1 MSNSV
6 DPDETAH
13 RAVSSGSMLFSLQK
27 PVIIARGSEKVIRR
41 HFNMFKL
48 LQQIIFEN
56 CLNKDNREKRIEHI
70 LAHGSSMFLLDDN

>member
-27 PVIIARGSEKVIRR
+27 PVIIARGSETVNRR
-41 HFNMFKL
+41 HFNMFNPCPAEPGYTLL
-48 LQQIIFEN
+48 LQTV
-56 CLNKDNREKRIEHI
+56 
-70 LAHGSSMFLLDDN
+70 